1 MNRVN
6 HARLFSLAVLSA
18 LVGCS
23 GGGSTTGSL
32 QSGGGFV
39 VLQTEP
45 LNNARLYL
53 NDPIS
58 IDFTRKVDLS
68 SVNLNTFSF
77 QVLDQTGTAVFEPVA
92 GDFAL
97 ATSPGDTDVGRR
109 LQFVPRFPTNN
120 TFDNGGFRPGR
131 TYIVQLVGGNQL
143 NGTVIRDQGGK
154 GLSQA
159 FSFRCQ
165 TAEGSTP
172 NQLFRNTVPG
182 GPRRAALEISP
193 TPDAS
198 GVSLNKLGSPPVEV
212 RLVFDQALNP
222 NSDNV
227 PTAVQTNPLLR
238 SANARGRVFL
248 EYDDPER
255 GVNTWIPSD
264 VELESNGL
272 DGSTLVLR
280 PVGVLPNNA
289 TVRVIVEST
298 LEDISGESNVSNAA
312 YERIFGTFQTKR
324 SYEQQFD
331 ALVNDFQTAASVD
344 FEAPFSEPV
353 AEVGPGY
360 IKAGFAFEGTQTTIE
375 YEPTLR
381 DTILNTDFTQVVPK
395 VGTPYNVSGG
405 VFNFKNVKIPAGVK
419 VQGQGTNPMVFL
431 VSGSFEIEG
440 ELSVRGGDGTRVNS
454 SGTAY
459 LPKAG
464 GVGVCAGGDGGD
476 GSPSATQRDLQGGTG
491 KGPRQVTAGGGVG
504 GRLACT
510 AGCIRGS
517 GGGGG
522 SLATQGDPNYKQKT
536 IAAGAGPGNPPN
548 PLPIFQQQVGIGG
561 NGCDGS
567 AGTVTRTLT
576 GGIAGPIV
584 FGDSRNDNNFW
595 GSAINVNRNLRITGE
610 LSLPIGGGGGGGGGD
625 LSYNGTC
632 TVEDVN
638 FQNDS
643 SGGGGGGGGGVLIV
657 KALGPIIITES
668 GRVTADGGHGGGGE
682 QGGSSTRGGGGGGG
696 AGGMVVLMSAT
707 RIEIN
712 AHGSNGLY
720 TYAQNNYDFSV
731 SADGGVCRTEENSSP
746 RVVSKYPASGLA
758 VLAGSSY
765 DAKPLGG
772 FGGMGIVQL
781 MAPPGDNS
789 DNSNTVLD
797 DNIRVYR
804 NGLELTGTSTP
815 TKQSILAWRG
825 FPNAQGQF
833 VDDFGTPTNIGDDE
847 GDIRPAPLLMPVPFS
862 SQTRLRSKWLD
873 TGASLRRALL
883 ADDGLPR
890 GIVEA
895 GGALAG
901 PTYLFDGTD
910 PATGYAVFNTA
921 GDRGENAQ
929 AVYPAVGP
937 QTGILS
943 VDSNATFQGRP
954 AYRVELDAATLGDV
968 VDLYT
973 QYEAEMLDAAG
984 DVLYRK
990 ADGSVTTSFVEGLE
1004 KVSFRIYSHTNRV
1017 LTLATE
1023 AGTIPVEAAKVQL
1036 RAKFFK
1042 FVTNGREGLGGTYP
1056 ASVGQSRVPLS
1067 NVRIGFAF
1075 HQDPANPSAQRYP
1088 AQAGSYV
1095 YDLNDPVVK
1104 EDIRQLGASFVQW
1117 DIFFDCAFKSLPS
1130 DTPPAF
1136 GPGSPLP
1143 ELHFLRLPFR
1153 F

>member
-23 GGGSTTGSL
+23 GGGSSTGSS
-32 QSGGGFV
+32 QASGDFI

-45 LNNARLYL
+45 LNNGRLYL

-58 IDFTRKVDLS
+58 IDFTKKVDLS

-77 QVLDQTGTAVFEPVA
+77 QVLDQTGSPVFEPVA

-120 TFDNGGFRPGR
+120 TYDNGGFRPGR
-131 TYIVQLVGGNQL
+131 TYIVQLVGGNRV
-143 NGTVIRDQGGK
+143 NGTVIRDQDGK
-154 GLSQA
+154 GMTQA

-165 TAEGSTP
+165 TSDGATP

-182 GPRRAALEISP
+182 GPRRVALEVSP

-198 GVSLNKLGSPPVEV
+198 GVALNKLGAPPVEI

-227 PTAVQTNPLLR
+227 PTAVETNPLLR
-238 SANARGRVFL
+238 SPNARGRVFL
-248 EYDDPER
+248 EYDDVER
-255 GVNTWIPSD
+255 GANTWVPAD
-264 VELESNGL
+264 VELETNGL
-272 DGSTLVLR
+272 SGSTLVLR

-289 TVRVIVEST
+289 TIRVIVEST

-312 YERIFGTFQTKR
+312 YERIFGTFRTKR

-331 ALVNDFQTAASVD
+331 ALVEDFQDASSVD
-344 FEAPFSEPV
+344 FAAPFPEPV

-360 IKAGFAFEGTQTTIE
+360 IKAGFAFEGTQTTLE
-375 YEPTLR
+375 FEPTLR
-381 DTILNTDFTQVVPK
+381 DTILNTDFTQVTPK
-395 VGTPYNVSGG
+395 AGTPYNVSGG
-405 VFNFKNVKIPAGVK
+405 VFNFKNVKIPAGVT

-440 ELSVRGGDGTRVNS
+440 TLSVRGGDGARVDS
-454 SGTAY
+454 SATAN

-464 GVGVCAGGDGGD
+464 GAGACSGGDGGA

-491 KGPRQVTAGGGVG
+491 KGPRQVAGGGGIG

-510 AGCIRGS
+510 AGCGRGS

-522 SLATQGDPNYKQKT
+522 ALATQGDPNYKQKT

-548 PLPIFQQQVGIGG
+548 PQPIFQQQVGIGG
-561 NGCDGS
+561 NGCDGA

-576 GGIAGPIV
+576 GGISGPIV
-584 FGDSRNDNNFW
+584 FQDARNDNNFW
-595 GSAINVNRNLRITGE
+595 GSAIDVNRNLRITGE

-625 LSYNGTC
+625 LSYNGSC
-632 TVEDVN
+632 SIEDVN

-643 SGGGGGGGGGVLIV
+643 SGGGGGGGGGVLVV
-657 KALGPIIITES
+657 KALGPIVISES

-682 QGGSSTRGGGGGGG
+682 QGGSSSRGGGGGGG

-712 AHGSNGLY
+712 ARGSNGLY
-720 TYAQNNYDFSV
+720 TYTQNNYDFSI
-731 SADGGVCRTEENSSP
+731 SADGGVCRTGTFGTP
-746 RVVSKYPASGLA
+746 VVQGKYPASGQT

-765 DAKPLGG
+765 DSKPLGG
-772 FGGMGIVQL
+772 LGGMGIVQL
-781 MAPPGDNS
+781 MAPPGDNA
-789 DNSNTVLD
+789 DGSNTRLD

-804 NGLELTGTSTP
+804 NGLELTGTTTP

-825 FPNAQGQF
+825 FPNSLGQL
-833 VDDFGTPTNIGDDE
+833 VDDFGVQTNIGDNE
-847 GDIRPAPLLMPVPFS
+847 GDIRPAPVLMPVPFS

-873 TGASLRRALL
+873 TGASVRRALL

-895 GGALAG
+895 PGELAG
-901 PTYLFDGTD
+901 PTYQFEGLE
-910 PATGYAVFNTA
+910 PSTGYAVFNTV
-921 GDRGENAQ
+921 GVNGENAQ
-929 AVYPAVGP
+929 AVYPAVGG
-937 QTGILS
+937 QNDILS
-943 VDSNATFQGRP
+943 MDANATYLGSP
-954 AYRVELDAATLGDV
+954 AYRIELTSPSLGDV

-973 QYEAEMLDAAG
+973 QYEAELLDASGA
-984 DVLYRK
+984 VLRR
-990 ADGSVTTSFVEGLE
+990 AVDGTVGATVEGD
-1004 KVSFRIYSHTNRV
+1004 KISYRILSHTNRV

-1023 AGTIPVEAAKVQL
+1023 GGALPVEAAKVQL

-1075 HQDPANPSAQRYP
+1075 HQDPANPAAQRYP
-1088 AQAGSYV
+1088 AQDGSYV
-1095 YDLNDPVVK
+1095 YDLNDPVVR
-1104 EDIRQLGASFVQW
+1104 ENIRQLGASFVQW
-1117 DIFFDCAFKSLPS
+1117 DVFFDCSFKSLPT